1 MFNRS
6 PYNNS
11 GNVVNTNTHF
21 FNSYSET
28 SLLRVG
34 GWNQQLS
41 IRLQPAIGK
50 DSSGVTMYAQDQ
62 SQILSTSLTQD
73 SAIVLY
79 EGFKKEIE
87 PCLDANIASK
97 KISTQ
102 VSNGDTKKII
112 SIYYDGNDAY
122 LEVATSVN
130 DQNITTDQNVITH
143 KFNKRTYMVD
153 YDFHTGGT
161 SETRTVE
168 SEFLNFIDKVKK
180 VKDLTPVV
188 VHTMKYA
195 EAIKNT
201 FRNNNGNGGNNGFIP
216 QSGGQAN
223 YGQNL
228 NSGAP
233 TLNYSQP
240 MTAPSTN
247 ANSMDEFLPFV

>member
-6 PYNNS
+6 YNNN
-11 GNVVNTNTHF
+11 GNAVNANTHF

-41 IRLQPAIGK
+41 IRLQPATGK

-62 SQILSTSLTQD
+62 SQILSTSLSQE

-79 EGFKKEIE
+79 DGFKKEIE
-87 PCLDANIASK
+87 PCLDAHIASK

-122 LEVATSVN
+122 LEIATSVN

-143 KFNKRTYMVD
+143 KFNKRTYMVNYD
-153 YDFHTGGT
+153 YHTGQAT
-161 SETRTVE
+161 ETKTIE
-168 SEFLNFIDKVKK
+168 SDFLNFMDKVEK
-180 VKDLTPVV
+180 VKDMTPVV

-195 EAIKNT
+195 NAVKNT
-201 FRNNNGNGGNNGFIP
+201 FSNNNNQNTGNNGFIP
-216 QSGGQAN
+216 QSQNTGG
-223 YGQNL
+223 
-228 NSGAP
+228 P
-233 TLNYSQP
+233 VNYSP
-240 MTAPSTN
+240 ASSTN

>member
-1 MFNRS
+1 MFNKS
-6 PYNNS
+6 YNNN
-11 GNVVNTNTHF
+11 GNAVNANTHF

-41 IRLQPAIGK
+41 IRLQPATGK

-62 SQILSTSLTQD
+62 SQILSTSLSQD

-79 EGFKKEIE
+79 DGFKKEIE
-87 PCLDANIASK
+87 PCLDAHIASK

-122 LEVATSVN
+122 LEIATSVN

-143 KFNKRTYMVD
+143 KFNKRTYMVNYD
-153 YDFHTGGT
+153 YHTGQAT
-161 SETRTVE
+161 ETKTIE
-168 SEFLNFIDKVKK
+168 SDFLNFMDKVEK
-180 VKDLTPVV
+180 VKDMTPVV

-195 EAIKNT
+195 NAVKNT
-201 FRNNNGNGGNNGFIP
+201 FSNNNNQNSGNNGFIP
-216 QSGGQAN
+216 QPQNTGG
-223 YGQNL
+223 
-228 NSGAP
+228 P
-233 TLNYSQP
+233 VNYSP
-240 MTAPSTN
+240 APSTN

>member
-1 MFNRS
+1 MFNKS
-6 PYNNS
+6 YNNN
-11 GNVVNTNTHF
+11 GNAVNANTHF

-41 IRLQPAIGK
+41 IRLQPATGK

-62 SQILSTSLTQD
+62 SQILSTSLSQD

-79 EGFKKEIE
+79 DGFKKEIE
-87 PCLDANIASK
+87 PCLDAHIASK

-122 LEVATSVN
+122 LEIATSVN

-143 KFNKRTYMVD
+143 KFNKRTYMVNYD
-153 YDFHTGGT
+153 YHTGQAT
-161 SETRTVE
+161 ETKTIE
-168 SEFLNFIDKVKK
+168 SDFLNFMDKVEK
-180 VKDLTPVV
+180 VKDMTPVV

-195 EAIKNT
+195 NAVKNT
-201 FRNNNGNGGNNGFIP
+201 FSNNNNQNSGNNGFIP
-216 QSGGQAN
+216 QSQNTGGPVN
-223 YGQNL
+223 YN
-228 NSGAP
+228 P
-233 TLNYSQP
+233 
-240 MTAPSTN
+240 APSTN

>member
-1 MFNRS
+1 MFNRT
-6 PYNNS
+6 YNNN
-11 GNVVNTNTHF
+11 GNAINANTHF

-41 IRLQPAIGK
+41 IRLQPATGK

-62 SQILSTSLTQD
+62 SQILSTSLSQD

-79 EGFKKEIE
+79 DGFKKEIE
-87 PCLDANIASK
+87 PCLDAHVASK

-122 LEVATSVN
+122 LEIATSVN

-143 KFNKRTYMVD
+143 KFNKRTYMVNYD
-153 YDFHTGGT
+153 YHTGQAT
-161 SETRTVE
+161 E
-168 SEFLNFIDKVKK
+168 SKIIESDFLNFMDKVKK
-180 VKDLTPVV
+180 VKDMTPVV

-195 EAIKNT
+195 NAVKNT
-201 FRNNNGNGGNNGFIP
+201 FSNNNQNNGNNGFIP
-216 QSGGQAN
+216 QQQNGGTPAN
-223 YGQNL
+223 YN
-228 NSGAP
+228 P
-233 TLNYSQP
+233 
-240 MTAPSTN
+240 APSTN

>member
-6 PYNNS
+6 YNNN
-11 GNVVNTNTHF
+11 GNAVNANTHF

-41 IRLQPAIGK
+41 IRLQPATGK

-62 SQILSTSLTQD
+62 SQILSTSLSQD

-79 EGFKKEIE
+79 DGFKKEIE
-87 PCLDANIASK
+87 PCLDAHIASK

-122 LEVATSVN
+122 LEIATSVN

-143 KFNKRTYMVD
+143 KFNKRTYMVNYD
-153 YDFHTGGT
+153 YHTGQAT
-161 SETRTVE
+161 ETKTIE
-168 SEFLNFIDKVKK
+168 SDFLNFMDKVEK

-188 VHTMKYA
+188 VHTIKYA
-195 EAIKNT
+195 NAVKNT
-201 FRNNNGNGGNNGFIP
+201 FSNNNNQNSGNNGFIP
-216 QSGGQAN
+216 QPQNTGGPVN
-223 YGQNL
+223 YN
-228 NSGAP
+228 P
-233 TLNYSQP
+233 
-240 MTAPSTN
+240 APSTN

>member
-1 MFNRS
+1 MFNKS
-6 PYNNS
+6 YNNN
-11 GNVVNTNTHF
+11 GNAVNANTHF

-41 IRLQPAIGK
+41 IRLQPATGK

-62 SQILSTSLTQD
+62 SQILSTSLSQD

-79 EGFKKEIE
+79 DGFKKEIE
-87 PCLDANIASK
+87 PCLDAHIASK

-122 LEVATSVN
+122 LEIATSVN

-143 KFNKRTYMVD
+143 KFNKRTYMVNYD
-153 YDFHTGGT
+153 YHTGQAT
-161 SETRTVE
+161 ETKTIE
-168 SEFLNFIDKVKK
+168 SDFLNFMDKVEK
-180 VKDLTPVV
+180 VKDMTPVV

-195 EAIKNT
+195 NAVKNT
-201 FRNNNGNGGNNGFIP
+201 FSNNNQNTGNNGFIP
-216 QSGGQAN
+216 QSQNTGGPVN
-223 YGQNL
+223 YN
-228 NSGAP
+228 P
-233 TLNYSQP
+233 
-240 MTAPSTN
+240 APSTN

>member
-6 PYNNS
+6 YNNN
-11 GNVVNTNTHF
+11 GNAVNANTHF

-41 IRLQPAIGK
+41 IRLQPATGK

-62 SQILSTSLTQD
+62 SQILSTSLSQE

-79 EGFKKEIE
+79 DGFKKEIE
-87 PCLDANIASK
+87 PCLDAHIASK

-122 LEVATSVN
+122 LEIATSVN

-143 KFNKRTYMVD
+143 KFNKRTYMVNYD
-153 YDFHTGGT
+153 YHTGQAT
-161 SETRTVE
+161 ETKTIE
-168 SEFLNFIDKVKK
+168 SDFLNFMDKVEK

-188 VHTMKYA
+188 VHTIKYA
-195 EAIKNT
+195 NAVKNT
-201 FRNNNGNGGNNGFIP
+201 FSNNNNQNSGNNGFIP
-216 QSGGQAN
+216 QPQNTGGPVN
-223 YGQNL
+223 YN
-228 NSGAP
+228 P
-233 TLNYSQP
+233 
-240 MTAPSTN
+240 APSTN

>member
-6 PYNNS
+6 YNNN
-11 GNVVNTNTHF
+11 GNAVNANTHF

-41 IRLQPAIGK
+41 IRLQPATGK

-62 SQILSTSLTQD
+62 SQILSTSLSQD

-79 EGFKKEIE
+79 DGFKKEIE
-87 PCLDANIASK
+87 PCLDAHIASK

-122 LEVATSVN
+122 LEIATSVN

-143 KFNKRTYMVD
+143 KFNKRTYMVNYD
-153 YDFHTGGT
+153 YHTGQAT
-161 SETRTVE
+161 ETKTIE
-168 SEFLNFIDKVKK
+168 SDFLNFMDKVEK
-180 VKDLTPVV
+180 VKDMTPVV

-195 EAIKNT
+195 NAVKNT
-201 FRNNNGNGGNNGFIP
+201 FSNNNNQNTGNNGFIP
-216 QSGGQAN
+216 QSQNTGG
-223 YGQNL
+223 
-228 NSGAP
+228 P
-233 TLNYSQP
+233 VNYSP
-240 MTAPSTN
+240 APSTN

>member
-1 MFNRS
+1 MFNKS
-6 PYNNS
+6 YNNN
-11 GNVVNTNTHF
+11 GNAVNANTHF

-41 IRLQPAIGK
+41 IRLQPATGK

-62 SQILSTSLTQD
+62 SQILSTSLSQD

-79 EGFKKEIE
+79 DGFKKEIE
-87 PCLDANIASK
+87 PCLDAHIASK

-122 LEVATSVN
+122 LEIATSVN

-143 KFNKRTYMVD
+143 KFNKRTYMVNYD
-153 YDFHTGGT
+153 YHTGQAT
-161 SETRTVE
+161 ETKTIE
-168 SEFLNFIDKVKK
+168 SDFLNFMDKVEK
-180 VKDLTPVV
+180 VKDMTPVV

-195 EAIKNT
+195 NAVKNT
-201 FRNNNGNGGNNGFIP
+201 FSNNNNQNSGNNGFIP
-216 QSGGQAN
+216 QPQNTGAPAN
-223 YGQNL
+223 Y
-228 NSGAP
+228 SP
-233 TLNYSQP
+233 
-240 MTAPSTN
+240 APSTN

>member
-6 PYNNS
+6 YNNN
-11 GNVVNTNTHF
+11 GNAVNANTHF

-41 IRLQPAIGK
+41 IRLQPATGK

-62 SQILSTSLTQD
+62 SQILSTSLSQD

-79 EGFKKEIE
+79 DGFKKEIE
-87 PCLDANIASK
+87 PCLDAHIASK

-122 LEVATSVN
+122 LEIATSVN

-143 KFNKRTYMVD
+143 KFNKRTYMVNYD
-153 YDFHTGGT
+153 YHTGQAT
-161 SETRTVE
+161 ETRTIE
-168 SEFLNFIDKVKK
+168 SDFLNFMDKVEK
-180 VKDLTPVV
+180 VKDMTPVV

-195 EAIKNT
+195 NAVKNT
-201 FRNNNGNGGNNGFIP
+201 FSNNNQNNGNNGFIP
-216 QSGGQAN
+216 QSQNTGGPVN
-223 YGQNL
+223 YN
-228 NSGAP
+228 P
-233 TLNYSQP
+233 
-240 MTAPSTN
+240 APSTN

>member
-6 PYNNS
+6 YNNN
-11 GNVVNTNTHF
+11 GNAVNANTHF

-41 IRLQPAIGK
+41 IRLQPATGK

-62 SQILSTSLTQD
+62 SQILSTSLSQD

-79 EGFKKEIE
+79 DGFKKEIE
-87 PCLDANIASK
+87 PCLDAHVASK

-122 LEVATSVN
+122 LEIATSVN

-143 KFNKRTYMVD
+143 KFNKRTYMVNYD
-153 YDFHTGGT
+153 YHTGQVT
-161 SETRTVE
+161 ETKTIE
-168 SEFLNFIDKVKK
+168 SDFLNFMDKVKK
-180 VKDLTPVV
+180 VKDMTPVV

-195 EAIKNT
+195 NAVKNT
-201 FRNNNGNGGNNGFIP
+201 FSNNNQNNGNNGFIP
-216 QSGGQAN
+216 QPQNGGTPAN
-223 YGQNL
+223 YN
-228 NSGAP
+228 P
-233 TLNYSQP
+233 
-240 MTAPSTN
+240 APSTN

>member
-6 PYNNS
+6 YNNN
-11 GNVVNTNTHF
+11 GNAVNANTHF

-41 IRLQPAIGK
+41 IRLQPATGK

-62 SQILSTSLTQD
+62 SQILSTSLSQD

-79 EGFKKEIE
+79 DGFKKEIE
-87 PCLDANIASK
+87 PCLDAHVASK

-122 LEVATSVN
+122 LEIATSVN

-143 KFNKRTYMVD
+143 KFNKRTYMVNYD
-153 YDFHTGGT
+153 YHTGQAT
-161 SETRTVE
+161 ETKTIE
-168 SEFLNFIDKVKK
+168 SDFLNFMDKVEK
-180 VKDLTPVV
+180 VKDMTPVV

-195 EAIKNT
+195 NAVKNT
-201 FRNNNGNGGNNGFIP
+201 FSNNNQNNGNNGFIP
-216 QSGGQAN
+216 QPQNGGTPVN
-223 YGQNL
+223 YN
-228 NSGAP
+228 P
-233 TLNYSQP
+233 
-240 MTAPSTN
+240 APSTN

>member
-6 PYNNS
+6 YNNN
-11 GNVVNTNTHF
+11 GNAVNANTHF

-41 IRLQPAIGK
+41 IRLQPATGK

-62 SQILSTSLTQD
+62 SQILSTSLSQD

-79 EGFKKEIE
+79 DGFKKEIE
-87 PCLDANIASK
+87 PCLDAHIASK

-122 LEVATSVN
+122 LEIATSVN

-143 KFNKRTYMVD
+143 KFNKRTYMVNYD
-153 YDFHTGGT
+153 YHTGQAT
-161 SETRTVE
+161 ETKTIE
-168 SEFLNFIDKVKK
+168 SDFLNFMDKVEK
-180 VKDLTPVV
+180 VKDMTPVV

-195 EAIKNT
+195 NAVKNT
-201 FRNNNGNGGNNGFIP
+201 FSNNNNQNSGNNGFIP
-216 QSGGQAN
+216 QP
-223 YGQNL
+223 QNT
-228 NSGAP
+228 GAP
-233 TLNYSQP
+233 VNYSP
-240 MTAPSTN
+240 APSTN

>member
-6 PYNNS
+6 YNNN
-11 GNVVNTNTHF
+11 GNAVNANTHF

-41 IRLQPAIGK
+41 IRLQPATGK

-62 SQILSTSLTQD
+62 SQILSTSLSQE

-79 EGFKKEIE
+79 DGFKKEIE
-87 PCLDANIASK
+87 PCLDAHIASK

-122 LEVATSVN
+122 LEIATSVN

-143 KFNKRTYMVD
+143 KFNKRTYMVNYD
-153 YDFHTGGT
+153 YHTGQAT
-161 SETRTVE
+161 ETKTIE
-168 SEFLNFIDKVKK
+168 SDFLNFMDKVEK
-180 VKDLTPVV
+180 VKDMTPVV

-195 EAIKNT
+195 NAVKNT
-201 FRNNNGNGGNNGFIP
+201 FSNNNNQNSGNNGFIP
-216 QSGGQAN
+216 QSQNTGG
-223 YGQNL
+223 
-228 NSGAP
+228 P
-233 TLNYSQP
+233 VNYSP
-240 MTAPSTN
+240 APSTN

>member
-6 PYNNS
+6 YNNN
-11 GNVVNTNTHF
+11 GNAINANTHF

-41 IRLQPAIGK
+41 IRLQPATGK

-62 SQILSTSLTQD
+62 SQILSTSLSQD

-79 EGFKKEIE
+79 DGFKKEIE
-87 PCLDANIASK
+87 PCLDAHIASK

-122 LEVATSVN
+122 LEIATSVN

-143 KFNKRTYMVD
+143 KFNKRTYMVNYD
-153 YDFHTGGT
+153 YHTGQAT
-161 SETRTVE
+161 ETKTIE
-168 SEFLNFIDKVKK
+168 SDFLNFMDKVEK
-180 VKDLTPVV
+180 VKDMTPVV

-195 EAIKNT
+195 NAIKNT
-201 FRNNNGNGGNNGFIP
+201 FSNNNNQNSGNNGFIP
-216 QSGGQAN
+216 QSQNTGAPAN
-223 YGQNL
+223 YN
-228 NSGAP
+228 P
-233 TLNYSQP
+233 
-240 MTAPSTN
+240 APSTN

>member
-6 PYNNS
+6 YNNN
-11 GNVVNTNTHF
+11 GNAVNANTHF

-41 IRLQPAIGK
+41 IRLQPATGK

-62 SQILSTSLTQD
+62 SQILSTSLSQD

-79 EGFKKEIE
+79 DGFKKEIE
-87 PCLDANIASK
+87 PCLDAHIASK

-122 LEVATSVN
+122 LEIATSVN

-143 KFNKRTYMVD
+143 KFNKRTYMVNYD
-153 YDFHTGGT
+153 YHTGQAT
-161 SETRTVE
+161 ETKTIE
-168 SEFLNFIDKVKK
+168 SDFLNFMDKVEK
-180 VKDLTPVV
+180 VKDMTPVV

-195 EAIKNT
+195 NAVKNT
-201 FRNNNGNGGNNGFIP
+201 FSNNNNQNSGNNGFIP
-216 QSGGQAN
+216 QSQNTGG
-223 YGQNL
+223 
-228 NSGAP
+228 P
-233 TLNYSQP
+233 VNYSP
-240 MTAPSTN
+240 ASSTN

>member
-6 PYNNS
+6 YNNN
-11 GNVVNTNTHF
+11 GNAINANTHF

-41 IRLQPAIGK
+41 IRLQPATGK

-62 SQILSTSLTQD
+62 SQILSTSLSQD

-79 EGFKKEIE
+79 DGFKKEIE
-87 PCLDANIASK
+87 PCLDAHIASK

-122 LEVATSVN
+122 LEIATSVN

-143 KFNKRTYMVD
+143 KFNKRTYMVNYD
-153 YDFHTGGT
+153 YHTGQAT
-161 SETRTVE
+161 ETRTIE
-168 SEFLNFIDKVKK
+168 SDFLNFMDKVEK
-180 VKDLTPVV
+180 VKDMTPVV

-195 EAIKNT
+195 NAVKNT
-201 FRNNNGNGGNNGFIP
+201 FSNNNQNSGNNGFIP
-216 QSGGQAN
+216 QSQNTGAPAN
-223 YGQNL
+223 YN
-228 NSGAP
+228 P
-233 TLNYSQP
+233 
-240 MTAPSTN
+240 APSTN

>member
-1 MFNRS
+1 MFNRT
-6 PYNNS
+6 YNNN
-11 GNVVNTNTHF
+11 GNAVNANTHF

-41 IRLQPAIGK
+41 IRLQPATGK

-62 SQILSTSLTQD
+62 SQILSTSLSQD

-79 EGFKKEIE
+79 DGFKKEIE
-87 PCLDANIASK
+87 PCLDAHVASK

-122 LEVATSVN
+122 LEIATSVN

-143 KFNKRTYMVD
+143 KFNKRTYMVNYD
-153 YDFHTGGT
+153 YHTGQAT
-161 SETRTVE
+161 ETKTIE
-168 SEFLNFIDKVKK
+168 SDFLNFMDKVEK
-180 VKDLTPVV
+180 VKDMTPVV

-195 EAIKNT
+195 NAVKNT
-201 FRNNNGNGGNNGFIP
+201 FSNNNNQNTGNNGFIP
-216 QSGGQAN
+216 QSQNTGG
-223 YGQNL
+223 
-228 NSGAP
+228 P
-233 TLNYSQP
+233 VNYSP
-240 MTAPSTN
+240 ASSTN

>member
-6 PYNNS
+6 YNNN
-11 GNVVNTNTHF
+11 GNAVNANTHF

-41 IRLQPAIGK
+41 IRLQPATGK

-62 SQILSTSLTQD
+62 SQILSTSLSQD

-79 EGFKKEIE
+79 DGFKKEIE
-87 PCLDANIASK
+87 PCLDAHIASK

-122 LEVATSVN
+122 LEIATSVN

-143 KFNKRTYMVD
+143 KFNKRTYMVNYD
-153 YDFHTGGT
+153 YHTGQAT
-161 SETRTVE
+161 ETKTIE
-168 SEFLNFIDKVKK
+168 SDFLNFMDKVEK
-180 VKDLTPVV
+180 VKDMTPVV

-195 EAIKNT
+195 NAVKNT
-201 FRNNNGNGGNNGFIP
+201 FSNNNNQNSGNNGFIP
-216 QSGGQAN
+216 QPQNTGAPAN
-223 YGQNL
+223 Y
-228 NSGAP
+228 SP
-233 TLNYSQP
+233 
-240 MTAPSTN
+240 APSTN

>member
-1 MFNRS
+1 MFNKS
-6 PYNNS
+6 YNNN
-11 GNVVNTNTHF
+11 GNAVNANTHF

-41 IRLQPAIGK
+41 IRLQPATGK

-62 SQILSTSLTQD
+62 SQILSTSLSQD

-79 EGFKKEIE
+79 DGFKKEIE
-87 PCLDANIASK
+87 PCLDAHIASK

-112 SIYYDGNDAY
+112 SIYYDGNNAY
-122 LEVATSVN
+122 LEIATSVN

-143 KFNKRTYMVD
+143 KFNKRTYMVNYD
-153 YDFHTGGT
+153 YHTGQAT
-161 SETRTVE
+161 ETKTIE
-168 SEFLNFIDKVKK
+168 SDFLNFMDKVEK
-180 VKDLTPVV
+180 VKDMTPVV

-195 EAIKNT
+195 NAVKNT
-201 FRNNNGNGGNNGFIP
+201 FSNNNNQNSGNNGFIP
-216 QSGGQAN
+216 QSQNTGG
-223 YGQNL
+223 
-228 NSGAP
+228 P
-233 TLNYSQP
+233 VNYSP
-240 MTAPSTN
+240 APSTN

>member
-6 PYNNS
+6 YNNN
-11 GNVVNTNTHF
+11 GNAVNANTHF

-41 IRLQPAIGK
+41 IRLQPATGK

-62 SQILSTSLTQD
+62 SQILSTSLSQD

-79 EGFKKEIE
+79 DGFKKEIE
-87 PCLDANIASK
+87 PCLDAHIASK

-122 LEVATSVN
+122 LEIATSVN

-143 KFNKRTYMVD
+143 KFNKRTYMVNYD
-153 YDFHTGGT
+153 YHTGQAT
-161 SETRTVE
+161 ETKTIE
-168 SEFLNFIDKVKK
+168 SDFLNFMDKVEK
-180 VKDLTPVV
+180 VKDMTPVV

-195 EAIKNT
+195 NAVKNT
-201 FRNNNGNGGNNGFIP
+201 FSNNNNQNSGNNGFIP
-216 QSGGQAN
+216 QSQNTGAPAN
-223 YGQNL
+223 YN
-228 NSGAP
+228 P
-233 TLNYSQP
+233 
-240 MTAPSTN
+240 APSTN

>member
-6 PYNNS
+6 YNNN
-11 GNVVNTNTHF
+11 GNAVNANTHF

-41 IRLQPAIGK
+41 IRLQPATGK

-62 SQILSTSLTQD
+62 SQILSTSLSQE

-79 EGFKKEIE
+79 DGFKKEIE
-87 PCLDANIASK
+87 PCLDAHIASK

-122 LEVATSVN
+122 LEIATSVN

-143 KFNKRTYMVD
+143 KFNKRTYMVNYD
-153 YDFHTGGT
+153 YHTGQAT
-161 SETRTVE
+161 ETKTIE
-168 SEFLNFIDKVKK
+168 SDFLNFMDKVEK
-180 VKDLTPVV
+180 VKDMTPVV

-195 EAIKNT
+195 NAVKNT
-201 FRNNNGNGGNNGFIP
+201 FSNNNNQNTGNNGFIP
-216 QSGGQAN
+216 QSQNTGAPAN
-223 YGQNL
+223 YN
-228 NSGAP
+228 P
-233 TLNYSQP
+233 
-240 MTAPSTN
+240 APSTN

>member
-1 MFNRS
+1 MFNKS
-6 PYNNS
+6 YNNN
-11 GNVVNTNTHF
+11 GNAVNANTHF

-41 IRLQPAIGK
+41 IRLQPATGK

-62 SQILSTSLTQD
+62 SQILSTSLSQD

-79 EGFKKEIE
+79 DGFKKEIE
-87 PCLDANIASK
+87 PCLDAHIASK

-122 LEVATSVN
+122 LEIATSVN

-143 KFNKRTYMVD
+143 KFNKRTYMVNYD
-153 YDFHTGGT
+153 YHTGQAT
-161 SETRTVE
+161 ETKTIE
-168 SEFLNFIDKVKK
+168 SDFLNFMDKVEK
-180 VKDLTPVV
+180 VKDMTPVV

-195 EAIKNT
+195 NAVKNT
-201 FRNNNGNGGNNGFIP
+201 FSNNNNQNTGNNGFIP
-216 QSGGQAN
+216 QSQNTGG
-223 YGQNL
+223 
-228 NSGAP
+228 P
-233 TLNYSQP
+233 VNYSP
-240 MTAPSTN
+240 APSTN

>member
-6 PYNNS
+6 YNNN
-11 GNVVNTNTHF
+11 GNAVNANTHF

-41 IRLQPAIGK
+41 IRLQPATGK
-50 DSSGVTMYAQDQ
+50 DSSGVTVYAQDQ
-62 SQILSTSLTQD
+62 SQILSTSLSQD

-79 EGFKKEIE
+79 DGFKKEIE
-87 PCLDANIASK
+87 PCLDAHIASK

-122 LEVATSVN
+122 LEIATSVN

-143 KFNKRTYMVD
+143 KFNKRTYMVNYD
-153 YDFHTGGT
+153 YHTGQAT
-161 SETRTVE
+161 ETKTIE
-168 SEFLNFIDKVKK
+168 SDFLNFMDKVEK
-180 VKDLTPVV
+180 VKDMTPVV

-195 EAIKNT
+195 NAVKNT
-201 FRNNNGNGGNNGFIP
+201 FSNNNNQNTGNNGFIP
-216 QSGGQAN
+216 QSQNTGGPVN
-223 YGQNL
+223 YN
-228 NSGAP
+228 P
-233 TLNYSQP
+233 
-240 MTAPSTN
+240 APSTN

>member
-1 MFNRS
+1 MFNKS
-6 PYNNS
+6 YNNN
-11 GNVVNTNTHF
+11 GNAVNANTHF

-41 IRLQPAIGK
+41 IRLQPATGK

-62 SQILSTSLTQD
+62 SQILSTSLSQE

-79 EGFKKEIE
+79 DGFKKEIE
-87 PCLDANIASK
+87 PCLDAHIASK

-122 LEVATSVN
+122 LEIATSVN

-143 KFNKRTYMVD
+143 KFNKRTYMVNYD
-153 YDFHTGGT
+153 YHTGQAT
-161 SETRTVE
+161 ETKTIE
-168 SEFLNFIDKVKK
+168 SDFLNFMDKVEK
-180 VKDLTPVV
+180 VKDMTPVV

-195 EAIKNT
+195 NAVKNT
-201 FRNNNGNGGNNGFIP
+201 FSNNNNQNTGNNGFIP
-216 QSGGQAN
+216 QSQNTGG
-223 YGQNL
+223 
-228 NSGAP
+228 P
-233 TLNYSQP
+233 VNYSP
-240 MTAPSTN
+240 ASSTN

>member
-6 PYNNS
+6 YNNN
-11 GNVVNTNTHF
+11 GNAINANTHF

-41 IRLQPAIGK
+41 IRLQPATGK

-62 SQILSTSLTQD
+62 SQILSTSLSQD

-79 EGFKKEIE
+79 DGFKKEIE
-87 PCLDANIASK
+87 PCLDAHIASK

-122 LEVATSVN
+122 LEIATSVN

-143 KFNKRTYMVD
+143 KFNKRTYMVNYD
-153 YDFHTGGT
+153 YHTGQAT
-161 SETRTVE
+161 ETKTIE
-168 SEFLNFIDKVKK
+168 SDFLNFMDKVEK
-180 VKDLTPVV
+180 VKDMTPVV

-195 EAIKNT
+195 NAVKNT
-201 FRNNNGNGGNNGFIP
+201 FSNNNQNSGNNGFIP
-216 QSGGQAN
+216 QSQNTGAPAN
-223 YGQNL
+223 YN
-228 NSGAP
+228 P
-233 TLNYSQP
+233 
-240 MTAPSTN
+240 APSTN

>member
-1 MFNRS
+1 MFNKS
-6 PYNNS
+6 YNNN
-11 GNVVNTNTHF
+11 GNAVNANTHF

-41 IRLQPAIGK
+41 IRLQPATGK

-62 SQILSTSLTQD
+62 SQILSTSLSQD

-79 EGFKKEIE
+79 DGFKKEIE
-87 PCLDANIASK
+87 PCLDAHIASK

-122 LEVATSVN
+122 LEIATSVN

-143 KFNKRTYMVD
+143 KFNKRTYMVNYD
-153 YDFHTGGT
+153 YHTGQAT
-161 SETRTVE
+161 ETKTIE
-168 SEFLNFIDKVKK
+168 SDFLNFMDKVEK
-180 VKDLTPVV
+180 VKDMTPVV

-195 EAIKNT
+195 NAVKNT
-201 FRNNNGNGGNNGFIP
+201 FSNNNNQNTGNNGFIP
-216 QSGGQAN
+216 QSQNTGGPVN
-223 YGQNL
+223 YTPA
-228 NSGAP
+228 S
-233 TLNYSQP
+233 
-240 MTAPSTN
+240 STN

>member
-6 PYNNS
+6 YNNN
-11 GNVVNTNTHF
+11 GNAVNANTHF

-41 IRLQPAIGK
+41 IRLQPATGK

-62 SQILSTSLTQD
+62 SQILSTSLSQD

-79 EGFKKEIE
+79 DGFKKEIE
-87 PCLDANIASK
+87 PCLDAHIASK

-122 LEVATSVN
+122 LEIATSVN

-143 KFNKRTYMVD
+143 KFNKRTYMVNYD
-153 YDFHTGGT
+153 YHTGQAT
-161 SETRTVE
+161 ETKTIE
-168 SEFLNFIDKVKK
+168 SDFLNFMDKVEK
-180 VKDLTPVV
+180 VKDMTPVV

-195 EAIKNT
+195 NAVKNT
-201 FRNNNGNGGNNGFIP
+201 FSNNNNQNTGNNGFIP
-216 QSGGQAN
+216 QQQNTGG
-223 YGQNL
+223 
-228 NSGAP
+228 P
-233 TLNYSQP
+233 VNYSP
-240 MTAPSTN
+240 APSTN

>member
-1 MFNRS
+1 MFNKS
-6 PYNNS
+6 YNNN
-11 GNVVNTNTHF
+11 GNAVNANTHF

-41 IRLQPAIGK
+41 IRLQPATGK

-62 SQILSTSLTQD
+62 SQILSTSLSQD

-79 EGFKKEIE
+79 DGFKKEIE
-87 PCLDANIASK
+87 PCLDAHIASK

-122 LEVATSVN
+122 LEIATSVN

-143 KFNKRTYMVD
+143 KFNKRTYMVNYD
-153 YDFHTGGT
+153 YHTGQAT
-161 SETRTVE
+161 ETKTIE
-168 SEFLNFIDKVKK
+168 SDFLNFMDKVEK
-180 VKDLTPVV
+180 VKDMTPVV

-195 EAIKNT
+195 NAVKNT
-201 FRNNNGNGGNNGFIP
+201 FSNNNNQNSGNNGFIP
-216 QSGGQAN
+216 QPQNTGGPVN
-223 YGQNL
+223 YN
-228 NSGAP
+228 P
-233 TLNYSQP
+233 
-240 MTAPSTN
+240 APSTN

>member
-6 PYNNS
+6 YNNN
-11 GNVVNTNTHF
+11 GNAVNANTHF

-41 IRLQPAIGK
+41 IRLQPATGK

-62 SQILSTSLTQD
+62 SQILSTSLSQD

-79 EGFKKEIE
+79 DGFKKEIE
-87 PCLDANIASK
+87 PCLDAHIASK

-122 LEVATSVN
+122 LEIATSVN

-143 KFNKRTYMVD
+143 KFNKRTYMMNYD
-153 YDFHTGGT
+153 YHTGQAT
-161 SETRTVE
+161 ETKTIE
-168 SEFLNFIDKVKK
+168 SDFLNFMDKVEK
-180 VKDLTPVV
+180 VKDMTPVV

-195 EAIKNT
+195 NAVKNT
-201 FRNNNGNGGNNGFIP
+201 FSNNNNQNTGNNGFIP
-216 QSGGQAN
+216 QSQNTGG
-223 YGQNL
+223 
-228 NSGAP
+228 P
-233 TLNYSQP
+233 VNYSP
-240 MTAPSTN
+240 ASSTN

>member
-6 PYNNS
+6 YNNN
-11 GNVVNTNTHF
+11 GNAVNANTHF

-41 IRLQPAIGK
+41 IRLQPATGK

-62 SQILSTSLTQD
+62 SQILSTSLSQD

-79 EGFKKEIE
+79 DGFKKEIE
-87 PCLDANIASK
+87 PCLDAHIASK

-122 LEVATSVN
+122 LEIATSVN

-143 KFNKRTYMVD
+143 KFNKRTYMVNYD
-153 YDFHTGGT
+153 YHTGQAT
-161 SETRTVE
+161 ETKTIE
-168 SEFLNFIDKVKK
+168 SDFLNFMDKVEK
-180 VKDLTPVV
+180 VKDMTPVV

-195 EAIKNT
+195 NAVKNT
-201 FRNNNGNGGNNGFIP
+201 FSNNNNQNSGNNGFIP
-216 QSGGQAN
+216 QSQNTGG
-223 YGQNL
+223 
-228 NSGAP
+228 P
-233 TLNYSQP
+233 VNYSP
-240 MTAPSTN
+240 APSTN

>member
-1 MFNRS
+1 MFNRT
-6 PYNNS
+6 YNNN
-11 GNVVNTNTHF
+11 GNAINANTHF

-41 IRLQPAIGK
+41 IRLQPATGK

-62 SQILSTSLTQD
+62 SQILSTSLSQD

-79 EGFKKEIE
+79 DGFKKEIE
-87 PCLDANIASK
+87 PCLDAHIASK

-122 LEVATSVN
+122 LEIATSVN

-143 KFNKRTYMVD
+143 KFNKRTYMVNYD
-153 YDFHTGGT
+153 YHTGQAT
-161 SETRTVE
+161 ETKTIE
-168 SEFLNFIDKVKK
+168 SDFLNFMDKVEK
-180 VKDLTPVV
+180 VKDMTPVV

-195 EAIKNT
+195 NAIKNT
-201 FRNNNGNGGNNGFIP
+201 FSNNNNQNSGNNGFIP
-216 QSGGQAN
+216 QSQNTGGPVN
-223 YGQNL
+223 YN
-228 NSGAP
+228 P
-233 TLNYSQP
+233 
-240 MTAPSTN
+240 APSTN

>member
-1 MFNRS
+1 MFNKS
-6 PYNNS
+6 YNNN
-11 GNVVNTNTHF
+11 GNAVNANTHF

-41 IRLQPAIGK
+41 IRLQPATGK

-62 SQILSTSLTQD
+62 SQILSTSLSQD

-79 EGFKKEIE
+79 DGFKKEIE
-87 PCLDANIASK
+87 PCLDAHIASK

-122 LEVATSVN
+122 LEIATSVN

-143 KFNKRTYMVD
+143 KFNKRTYMVNYD
-153 YDFHTGGT
+153 YHTGQAT
-161 SETRTVE
+161 ETKTIE
-168 SEFLNFIDKVKK
+168 SDFLNFMDKVEK
-180 VKDLTPVV
+180 VKDMTPVV

-195 EAIKNT
+195 NAVKNT
-201 FRNNNGNGGNNGFIP
+201 FSNNNNQNSGNNGFIP
-216 QSGGQAN
+216 QSQNTGG
-223 YGQNL
+223 
-228 NSGAP
+228 P
-233 TLNYSQP
+233 VNYSP
-240 MTAPSTN
+240 APSTN

>member
-6 PYNNS
+6 YNNN
-11 GNVVNTNTHF
+11 GNAVNANTHF

-41 IRLQPAIGK
+41 IRLQPATGK

-62 SQILSTSLTQD
+62 SQILSTSLSQD

-79 EGFKKEIE
+79 DGFKKEIE
-87 PCLDANIASK
+87 PCLDAHIASK

-122 LEVATSVN
+122 LEIATSVN

-143 KFNKRTYMVD
+143 KFNKRTYMVNYD
-153 YDFHTGGT
+153 YHTGQAT
-161 SETRTVE
+161 ETKTIE
-168 SEFLNFIDKVKK
+168 SDFLNFMDKVEK
-180 VKDLTPVV
+180 VKDMTPVV

-195 EAIKNT
+195 NAVKNT
-201 FRNNNGNGGNNGFIP
+201 FSNNNNQNTGNNGFIP
-216 QSGGQAN
+216 QPQNTGGPVN
-223 YGQNL
+223 YN
-228 NSGAP
+228 P
-233 TLNYSQP
+233 
-240 MTAPSTN
+240 APSTN

>member
-1 MFNRS
+1 MFNKS
-6 PYNNS
+6 YNNN
-11 GNVVNTNTHF
+11 GNAVNANTHF

-41 IRLQPAIGK
+41 IRLQPATGK

-62 SQILSTSLTQD
+62 SQILSTSLSQD

-79 EGFKKEIE
+79 DGFKKEIE
-87 PCLDANIASK
+87 PCLDAHVASK

-122 LEVATSVN
+122 LEIATSVN

-143 KFNKRTYMVD
+143 KFNKRTYMVNYD
-153 YDFHTGGT
+153 YHTGQVT
-161 SETRTVE
+161 ETKTIE
-168 SEFLNFIDKVKK
+168 SDFLNFMDKVKK
-180 VKDLTPVV
+180 VKDMTPVV

-195 EAIKNT
+195 NAVKNT
-201 FRNNNGNGGNNGFIP
+201 FSNNNQNNGNNGFIP
-216 QSGGQAN
+216 QPQNGGTPAN
-223 YGQNL
+223 YN
-228 NSGAP
+228 P
-233 TLNYSQP
+233 
-240 MTAPSTN
+240 APSTN

>member
-6 PYNNS
+6 YNNN
-11 GNVVNTNTHF
+11 GNAVNANTHF

-41 IRLQPAIGK
+41 IRLQPATGK

-62 SQILSTSLTQD
+62 SQILSTSLSQD

-79 EGFKKEIE
+79 DGFKKEIE
-87 PCLDANIASK
+87 PCLDAHITSK

-122 LEVATSVN
+122 LEIATSVN

-143 KFNKRTYMVD
+143 KFNKRTYMVNYD
-153 YDFHTGGT
+153 YHTGQAT
-161 SETRTVE
+161 ETKTIE
-168 SEFLNFIDKVKK
+168 SDFLNFMDKVEK
-180 VKDLTPVV
+180 VKDMTPVV

-195 EAIKNT
+195 NAVKNT
-201 FRNNNGNGGNNGFIP
+201 FSNNNNQNSGNNGFIP
-216 QSGGQAN
+216 QSQNTGGPVN
-223 YGQNL
+223 YN
-228 NSGAP
+228 P
-233 TLNYSQP
+233 
-240 MTAPSTN
+240 APSTN

>member
-1 MFNRS
+1 MFNKS
-6 PYNNS
+6 YNNN
-11 GNVVNTNTHF
+11 GNAVNANTHF

-41 IRLQPAIGK
+41 IRLQPATGK

-62 SQILSTSLTQD
+62 SQILSTSLSQD

-79 EGFKKEIE
+79 DGFKKEIE
-87 PCLDANIASK
+87 PCLDAHIASK

-122 LEVATSVN
+122 LEIATSVN

-143 KFNKRTYMVD
+143 KFNKRTYMVNYD
-153 YDFHTGGT
+153 YHTGQAT
-161 SETRTVE
+161 ETKTIE
-168 SEFLNFIDKVKK
+168 SDFLNFMDKVEK
-180 VKDLTPVV
+180 VKDMTPVV

-195 EAIKNT
+195 NAVKNT
-201 FRNNNGNGGNNGFIP
+201 FSNNNQNNGNNGFIP
-216 QSGGQAN
+216 QSQNGGTPVN
-223 YGQNL
+223 YN
-228 NSGAP
+228 P
-233 TLNYSQP
+233 
-240 MTAPSTN
+240 APSTN